1 MKKQFAVIGLGR
13 FGAEVAL
20 TLAANNCDVI
30 AVDKDEARVR
40 ELADRVALSVEL
52 DATDEKALREA
63 GVQNVDVAVV
73 SIGENIEASILVLML
88 LKDMG
93 IKNIIA
99 KAQSRMHGRILYQLG
114 VRQVVY
120 PERDMARKVA
130 RGLIMPE
137 FMEHIEL
144 SPEYS
149 IVELPA
155 PDAFAGKSILDAKLR
170 TDYGVTVIAIK
181 KQGLDKG
188 GKELWNINPLPSD
201 KIQSGDTMVVLGA
214 NGDIERLRKISP
226 E

>member
-20 TLAANNCDVI
+20 TLAENKCDVI
-30 AVDKDEARVR
+30 AVDKDETRVK
-40 ELADRVALSVEL
+40 ELADRVALPVEL

-130 RGLIMPE
+130 GGLIMPE

-155 PDAFAGKSILDAKLR
+155 PDDFAGKSILDAKLR
-170 TDYGVTVIAIK
+170 ADYGVTVIAIR
-181 KQGLDKG
+181 KQGLGKG

-201 KIQSGDTMVVLGA
+201 KIQSGDTIVVLGA
-214 NGDIERLRKISP
+214 NADIERLRKISP